1 MIHVSVNGANSGKS
15 MMISMSYGG
24 CQMGEQRYVRSV
36 LTVQPEISIIVP
48 VYHGEKFIQQCLDSI
63 YSQTYENYIVY
74 IVLDDFSY
82 DNTFSIIE
90 RHPLYSM
97 DKIVVIASI
106 CKSNPANARNRA
118 LDYVHTDYV
127 CFLDVD
133 DTWEPD
139 KLARQIE
146 YHTGGV
152 FYITFTTGLW
162 HRDFGTFLLESS
174 ERDYE
179 DHMSAC
185 MFIWSSVM
193 MDTSVCTVLYERDGM
208 VFDETWPQ
216 CDDGE
221 MLIRAHEHGFKFGV
235 LNMPLVHVYEHGG
248 NLTQG
253 NLWAPNYW
261 AAKTWWK
268 YGYRW
273 NAMRHICMGILAVV
287 SEWLHI
293 RKYLR
298 KWRMKL
304 NGAVEV

>member
-1 MIHVSVNGANSGKS
+1 
-15 MMISMSYGG
+15 
-24 CQMGEQRYVRSV
+24 MGEQRSVRSV

-74 IVLDDFSY
+74 IVLDDFSH

-106 CKSNPANARNRA
+106 HKSNPANARNRA

-133 DTWEPD
+133 DRWEPD
-139 KLARQIE
+139 KLAKHVE
-146 YHTGGV
+146 YHINGG
-152 FYITFTTGLW
+152 YDITFTSGLW
-162 HRDFGTFLLESS
+162 HRDDGTFLLISS
-174 ERDYE
+174 DHDYE
-179 DHMSAC
+179 GHMPLC

-193 MDTSVCTVLYERDGM
+193 MDISVCKVLYERDGM

-235 LNMPLVHVYEHGG
+235 LNTPLVHVYEHGD

-261 AAKTWWK
+261 AAKAWWIH
-268 YGYRW
+268 GYRW
-273 NAMRHICMGILAVV
+273 NATWHICMGILAVV
-287 SEWLHI
+287 SEWLHV

-298 KWRMKL
+298 EWRMRW
-304 NGAVEV
+304 NGAIRV

>member
-1 MIHVSVNGANSGKS
+1 M
-15 MMISMSYGG
+15 
-24 CQMGEQRYVRSV
+24 
-36 LTVQPEISIIVP
+36 QPEISIIVP
-48 VYHGEKFIQQCLDSI
+48 VYHGEKFIQQCLDCI

-139 KLARQIE
+139 KLEHQIVSMVN
-146 YHTGGV
+146 TGIPV
-152 FYITFTTGLW
+152 SFTSGWW
-162 HRDFGTFLLESS
+162 HRDFGTFYMHSS
-174 ERDYE
+174 DITIN
-179 DHMSAC
+179 
-185 MFIWSSVM
+185 IWSSVM
-193 MDTSVCTVLYERDGM
+193 FKWSVLDDVHNMRGY
-208 VFDETWPQ
+208 VFDESWPQ

-221 MLIRAHEHGFKFGV
+221 LLMYIQSRWPSPWCGLVEY
-235 LNMPLVHVYEHGG
+235 PLVHLYEHGE

-261 AAKTWWK
+261 VAKAWWK

-273 NAMRHICMGILAVV
+273 NATRHVCMGILAVV